1 MSLNTPF
8 YLLNGEG
15 RSAERV
21 SAIPA
26 SLPAAAALVTMHESP
41 AKAVYV
47 TLKKV
52 FGLTVLGVPDP
63 SKSPAQGSL
72 IVLFFT
78 MLLVPLGV
86 APGPGHSSSI

>member
-1 MSLNTPF
+1 MSLDTPF
-8 YLLNGEG
+8 YLLKGER

-21 SAIPA
+21 SANLA
-26 SLPAAAALVTMHESP
+26 RLPAAAALATTHESP

-47 TLKKV
+47 TLRKV
-52 FGLTVLGVPDP
+52 FGLMVLGAPDP

-78 MLLVPLGV
+78 MLLVPLGLD
-86 APGPGHSSSI
+86 PGPGHSSSI